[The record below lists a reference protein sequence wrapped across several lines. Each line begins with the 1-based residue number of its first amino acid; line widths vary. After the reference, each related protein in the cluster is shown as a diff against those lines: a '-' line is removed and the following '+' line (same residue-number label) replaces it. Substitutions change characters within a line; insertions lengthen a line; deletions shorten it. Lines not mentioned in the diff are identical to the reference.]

1 MSLARYF
8 ASSKK
13 KDLTDLKDLTIFSH
27 FFRIITSR
35 RLLQSEVG
43 DDTKK
48 MREDSS
54 AINFSEN
61 DDVFLE
67 GLKYDDCCS
76 NLANCLKN
84 IHEKIK

>member
-13 KDLTDLKDLTIFSH
+13 KDLTDFKDLTIFSH
-27 FFRIITSR
+27 FFCIITSL
-35 RLLQSEVG
+35 RLLQSAVG

-61 DDVFLE
+61 DDVFLG

-76 NLANCLKN
+76 NLANCLEN

>member
-13 KDLTDLKDLTIFSH
+13 KDLTIFSH
-27 FFRIITSR
+27 FFRIITSL

-61 DDVFLE
+61 DDVFF
-67 GLKYDDCCS
+67 GR
-76 NLANCLKN
+76 
-84 IHEKIK
+84 IKI

>member
-13 KDLTDLKDLTIFSH
+13 KDLTDFKDLTIFSH
-27 FFRIITSR
+27 FFCIITSL
-35 RLLQSEVG
+35 RLLQSAVG

-61 DDVFLE
+61 DDVFLG

-84 IHEKIK
+84 THEKIK